1 MCIFRDVLGM
11 DQSTT
16 TYWDSI
22 QLWKPS
28 IELCGTCWKWFSQ
41 IYFCREEQ
49 HSNQKNILKSLTG
62 TITQRNERE
71 RERRRETMVFCWIRV
86 VILVCEPLGF
96 WRLPYFEEANTAMG
110 LVLKSFLVEQNTDL
124 KQRFPNCTNPIDDL
138 KRGIQ
143 FWDEVNESNTNNLS
157 NHSILS
163 EFKNECVIWANL
175 CKIHNDMF
183 ELLTSFVG
191 DENDWIFKSRKR
203 RNASKTTLYRF

>member
-71 RERRRETMVFCWIRV
+71 REKERDNGVLLNPRCDTCVWTSWFLEIA
-86 VILVCEPLGF
+86 LL
-96 WRLPYFEEANTAMG
+96 WRSEHCDGTCTE
-110 LVLKSFLVEQNTDL
+110 VLFSWTKY
-124 KQRFPNCTNPIDDL
+124 RF
-138 KRGIQ
+138 
-143 FWDEVNESNTNNLS
+143 
-157 NHSILS
+157 
-163 EFKNECVIWANL
+163 
-175 CKIHNDMF
+175 
-183 ELLTSFVG
+183 
-191 DENDWIFKSRKR
+191 
-203 RNASKTTLYRF
+203 KTTLSKLY